1 MKGQLKVRRVLQL
14 AGPFLALRYRQAA
27 QRDEN
32 NGFPL
37 TAAMEWRKA
46 AELSSWITLL
56 ANHYW
61 REWER
66 IMHLPRRLAE
76 PIGVAPVAAIA
87 VLQQSLPSRVQLKV
101 RPLVPRRVML
111 QPTA

>member
-1 MKGQLKVRRVLQL
+1 MKRQFNLRWVSRV
-14 AGPFLALRYRQAA
+14 AGPVLAFRYSRAA

-37 TAAMEWRKA
+37 TAAMEWRIA
-46 AELSSWITLL
+46 AELSSSIALL

-66 IMHLPRRLAE
+66 IVHLPRRLAA
-76 PIGVAPVAAIA
+76 PIGVAHGYAYAALQPGSVSRAELAPRTIRTQ
-87 VLQQSLPSRVQLKV
+87 VLQP
-101 RPLVPRRVML
+101 
-111 QPTA
+111 AA